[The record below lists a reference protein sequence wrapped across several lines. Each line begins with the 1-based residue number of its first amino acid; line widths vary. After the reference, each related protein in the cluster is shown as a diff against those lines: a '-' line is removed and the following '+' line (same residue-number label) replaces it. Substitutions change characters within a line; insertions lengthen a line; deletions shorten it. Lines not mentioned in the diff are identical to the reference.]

1 MTGTLS
7 ATVRAV
13 QDKTASCDIPEDCFV
28 LAVAEDSRYAS
39 ALDTMKALKT
49 GDVVQITTSCDAAWS
64 AVQYACGG
72 GEMLV
77 ENGVPATEFQL
88 DTADKLRARTA
99 AGLKADGTL
108 ILYTV
113 DESSVSAG
121 LTLPLLAE
129 RMSKLGC
136 VTAINL
142 DGGGST
148 AAGVVYPGYSTGAT
162 VNSPSDGKL
171 RGCAN
176 FIFLTRAATTA
187 GQPQRLHL
195 YPLSGDERPA
205 RCARRADRQGVRR
218 ELSGDRSAR

>member
-1 MTGTLS
+1 MRLTIGNRQFVTLSGKAELTMTGTLS

-28 LAVAEDSRYAS
+28 LAIAEDSRYAS

-49 GDVVQITTSCDAAWS
+49 GDVVQITTTCNAAWS

-77 ENGVPATEFQL
+77 ENGVPATDFKL
-88 DTADKLRARTA
+88 DTAEKFRARTA
-99 AGLKADGTL
+99 AGLKTDGTL

-113 DESSVSAG
+113 DESDISAG

-142 DGGGST
+142 DGGSSAMLCFDGEYVTQSSSSPLR
-148 AAGVVYPGYSTGAT
+148 YTG
-162 VNSPSDGKL
+162 G
-171 RGCAN
+171 R
-176 FIFLTRAATTA
+176 
-187 GQPQRLHL
+187 
-195 YPLSGDERPA
+195 PLPNA
-205 RCARRADRQGVRR
+205 
-218 ELSGDRSAR
+218 